1 MWIDGEFMTE
11 PEIRVL
17 VGQLQRERDAYKK
30 ELTDWLR
37 KACEYISGDDFDCS
51 LCRFND
57 INTNNVCPSKVNV
70 YDAKLR
76 LEELTKELAITHKTT
91 IAIRDFSTDVE
102 RANSLLLLMEHYG
115 VSNLASITENQG
127 QEFLNKLRTGEI
139 TVR

>member
-17 VGQLQRERDAYKK
+17 VEQLRRERDAYKK

-37 KACEYISGDDFDCS
+37 KACECVSGDDFDCS

-57 INTNNVCPSKVNV
+57 IGTNNVCPSKVNV

-91 IAIRDFSTDVE
+91 IAIRDFSTGVE

-127 QEFLNKLRTGEI
+127 QEFLNKLRSGEI